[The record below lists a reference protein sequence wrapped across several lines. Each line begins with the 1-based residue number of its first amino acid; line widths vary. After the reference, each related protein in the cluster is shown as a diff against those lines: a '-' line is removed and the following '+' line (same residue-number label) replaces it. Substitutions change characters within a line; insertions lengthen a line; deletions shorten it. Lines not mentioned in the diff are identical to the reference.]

1 MPPVRRNA
9 AQLELIGHHMSFAD
23 WEPDKVQKVHE
34 GLLLLG
40 WRADSRLTSDDSS
53 MVRDVAHEALGC
65 AEAGTLSPEAI
76 DDLAAKAFDI
86 MSFQIMN
93 VDERASMAS
102 GPYKE
107 SSLFSPLVPMIDE
120 AILCYYRGYYTA
132 ALATLFIVLEQ
143 YLRQLAGWQPGMP
156 DPSFAALRAAV
167 KNHPE
172 CEARDEAEM
181 MLLAIY
187 SRYDAQSP
195 PQFFFNRHG
204 LLHGLRG
211 PKHVDRMNCVRVLLL
226 FDVLCSA
233 EGLGRGLVYHEEF
246 YLRHTAYLACQRLG
260 TEAKLMLRN

>member
-1 MPPVRRNA
+1 
-9 AQLELIGHHMSFAD
+9 MSFAD
-23 WEPDKVQKVHE
+23 WNEDEVQRIHE
-34 GLLLLG
+34 GLLVLG
-40 WRADSRLTSDDSS
+40 WRADTRLTSDDALLA
-53 MVRDVAHEALGC
+53 RDIASEAL
-65 AEAGTLSPEAI
+65 AHKEAGTLSPDII
-76 DDLAAKAFDI
+76 DDLAAKAFDA

-93 VDERASMAS
+93 VDERALMTS
-102 GPYKE
+102 GPYNE
-107 SSLFSPLVPMIDE
+107 SSFFEPLVPMIDE

-143 YLRQLAGWQPGMP
+143 YLRQVAGWQLGMP

-172 CEARDEAEM
+172 SEKRNEAEII
-181 MLLAIY
+181 LSAIY

-211 PKHVDRMNCVRVLLL
+211 PQNVDRMNCARMLLL

-233 EGLGRGLVYHEEF
+233 EGLGRGLIYSEEF
-246 YLRHTAYLACQRLG
+246 YERHAAYDACICMG
-260 TEAKLMLRN
+260 IEKKLMSRN